1 MRALVQQRE
10 ERLQEP
16 ALARKVLVVDDEPLV
31 LDVIAQMLEELG
43 CEVVMTTDPRL
54 ALDLL
59 AGDER
64 LEILITDINMP
75 EMSGYELAEKAQRAR
90 KNLGVIVLSGRET
103 EPHGFPMIRKPFL
116 QEDLA
121 RTMEHTTGRC

>member
-1 MRALVQQRE
+1 VRALVQQRE

-16 ALARKVLVVDDEPLV
+16 AVARRVLVVDDEPLV
-31 LDVIAQMLEELG
+31 LDIIAQMLEELG
-43 CEVVMTTDPRL
+43 CEVVMTTSPHL

-90 KNLGVIVLSGRET
+90 KNLGVIVVSGRET
-103 EPHGFPMIRKPFL
+103 EPRGFPMIRKPFL

-121 RTMEHTTGRC
+121 RTMEHTTGLC

>member
-16 ALARKVLVVDDEPLV
+16 ALARKVLVVDDEPMV

-121 RTMEHTTGRC
+121 RTMEHTTGLC

>member
-1 MRALVQQRE
+1 LVQQRE

-31 LDVIAQMLEELG
+31 LDIIAQMLEELG

-121 RTMEHTTGRC
+121 RTMEHTTGLC

>member
-1 MRALVQQRE
+1 LVQQRE

-121 RTMEHTTGRC
+121 RTMAHTTGLC

>member
-1 MRALVQQRE
+1 LVQQRE

>member
-1 MRALVQQRE
+1 M
-10 ERLQEP
+10 
-16 ALARKVLVVDDEPLV
+16 ARKVLVVDDEPLV

>member
-1 MRALVQQRE
+1 LVQQRE

-16 ALARKVLVVDDEPLV
+16 ALARKVLVVDDEPMV

-90 KNLGVIVLSGRET
+90 KIVLSGRET

-121 RTMEHTTGRC
+121 RTMEHTTGLC

>member
-1 MRALVQQRE
+1 LVQQRE

-16 ALARKVLVVDDEPLV
+16 ALARKVLVVDDEPMV

-121 RTMEHTTGRC
+121 RTMEHTTGLC

>member
-1 MRALVQQRE
+1 LVQQRE

-31 LDVIAQMLEELG
+31 LDVIAQTLEELG

-75 EMSGYELAEKAQRAR
+75 EMSGYELAEKAKRAR

-121 RTMEHTTGRC
+121 RTMEHTTGLC